1 MFLKDNID
9 YYDDFLVEDKIQDLQ
24 TAKENV
30 SNQNKVVR
38 PSKPTV
44 KTTFKPREK
53 KITSEPKVYNANN
66 NLSSNQNNTGV
77 NNSVNTS
84 HQQGNYG
91 NNNNQQRGNNL
102 YNKPANKEN
111 FNPNKEGL
119 SGKNFSI
126 LIFIYKKTK
135 RIMIYENPIT

>member
-38 PSKPTV
+38 PTKPSA
-44 KTTFKPREK
+44 KTSFKPREK
-53 KITSEPKVYNANN
+53 KITSEPKVYYVNN
-66 NLSSNQNNTGV
+66 NLSSNQNHNNSSGV
-77 NNSVNTS
+77 NNSINTS
-84 HQQGNYG
+84 HQQGGGYG
-91 NNNNQQRGNNL
+91 NNNGQQRGSNL
-102 YNKPANKEN
+102 YDKLGGGFKENKEN

-119 SGKNFSI
+119 SGKNI
-126 LIFIYKKTK
+126 LYFFYLILLF
-135 RIMIYENPIT
+135 

>member
-38 PSKPTV
+38 PT
-44 KTTFKPREK
+44 KTSAKTSFKPREK
-53 KITSEPKVYNANN
+53 KISSEPKTYNVNN
-66 NLSSNQNNTGV
+66 NLSSNQPQTNN
-77 NNSVNTS
+77 NNSVTNNLINTS
-84 HQQGNYG
+84 HQQGGGYG
-91 NNNNQQRGNNL
+91 NNNGRQGNNNL
-102 YNKPANKEN
+102 YNKLGGGFKENKEN

-119 SGKNFSI
+119 SGKKIIN
-126 LIFIYKKTK
+126 
-135 RIMIYENPIT
+135 